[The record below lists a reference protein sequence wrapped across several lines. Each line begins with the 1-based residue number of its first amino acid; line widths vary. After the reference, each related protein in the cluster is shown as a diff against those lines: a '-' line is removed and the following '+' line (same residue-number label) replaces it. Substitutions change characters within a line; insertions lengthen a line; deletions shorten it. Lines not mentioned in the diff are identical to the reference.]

1 MDCWSEGIAMPLGA
15 MLMALM
21 VGWEIKP
28 DYILDE
34 VHNGEHSKFFDVFFR
49 VCVTFVVPVVMAFVL
64 AGQMT
69 GFFAALDGHNY
80 AQVELICYIISAALL
95 VVFWV
100 VAFVGGR
107 KKETVQS
114 K

>member
-1 MDCWSEGIAMPLGA
+1 
-15 MLMALM
+15 
-21 VGWEIKP
+21 
-28 DYILDE
+28 
-34 VHNGEHSKFFDVFFR
+34 
-49 VCVTFVVPVVMAFVL
+49 
-64 AGQMT
+64 MT

-107 KKETVQS
+107 KKETVQ
-114 K
+114 

>member
-1 MDCWSEGIAMPLGA
+1 
-15 MLMALM
+15 MAIPFLWLTERLPAP
-21 VGWEIKP
+21 G
-28 DYILDE
+28 
-34 VHNGEHSKFFDVFFR
+34 R
-49 VCVTFVVPVVMAFVL
+49 V

-95 VVFWV
+95 VLFWV

-107 KKETVQS
+107 KKTTVQ
-114 K
+114 